1 MISTEVS
8 SLATHN
14 MAQASKQ
21 NDHQLYVVSKI
32 IGARCNDQDML
43 RELLFAWRGFPV
55 GEATWEPYSVMAVDV
70 PEMVTKFMESL
81 DDSDMVSEMRFLESS
96 HRQVL
101 CVAKDENFVDII
113 CRGCSSNFL
122 RKSRI

>member
-21 NDHQLYVVSKI
+21 NDH
-32 IGARCNDQDML
+32 QDML